1 MRAHRLLNDMVHGVF
16 AVLFGDGGESHLRE
30 VEHDNDESDHVHH
43 ELKGEGM
50 FVSLRF
56 ENGAECDCNLP

>member
-56 ENGAECDCNLP
+56 